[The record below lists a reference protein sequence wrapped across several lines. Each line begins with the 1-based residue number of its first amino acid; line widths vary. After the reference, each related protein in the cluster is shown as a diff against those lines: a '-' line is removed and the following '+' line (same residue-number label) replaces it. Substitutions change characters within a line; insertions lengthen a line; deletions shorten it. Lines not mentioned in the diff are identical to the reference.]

1 MEINWLILTEGPEGI
16 PIPTYGQYGGP
27 NWSGGRFVGDDE
39 PGNYTVM
46 PKDPL
51 DKLFLA
57 HDKAYDQPDTLL
69 RAKAD
74 LLLIQEILRQSPDEV
89 TGEGDLYAGA
99 AALAMLYQIAVVN
112 GRPELL
118 LKVDVEEIVHG
129 ALDRIEEGRITPE
142 AHEIAGLVEW
152 LGKIGQALA
161 AHDSPVARAIAE
173 PILDFAASL
182 ASAPPADF
190 QDALTDG
197 AIDFIHDALPQLAD
211 TVEAI
216 IDPLAHFPVEKLFCD
231 VSDWL
236 DDAAPYPVTS
246 ESLKVVANK
255 LIPEDFFSLM

>member
-16 PIPTYGQYGGP
+16 PVPTYGQYGGP
-27 NWSGGRFVGDDE
+27 NWSGGKFVGDDE
-39 PGNYTVM
+39 PGNYTVQ

-51 DKLFLA
+51 DKLFKD
-57 HDKAYDQPDTLL
+57 HDQAYDQPDTLL

-74 LLLIQEILRQSPDEV
+74 LLLIQDILRQSPDEV

-129 ALDRIEEGRITPE
+129 AIDRIEEGRVTPE

-161 AHDSPVARAIAE
+161 ASDSPVARAVAE

-182 ASAPPADF
+182 ASAPPAGF

-197 AIDFIHDALPQLAD
+197 AIDFIHGALPQLAD

-216 IDPLAHFPVEKLFCD
+216 IDPLPHFPVEKLLCE
-231 VSDWL
+231 VSDRL
-236 DDAAPYPVTS
+236 EDAAPYLIPS

-255 LIPEDFFSLM
+255 FAIGDFFS